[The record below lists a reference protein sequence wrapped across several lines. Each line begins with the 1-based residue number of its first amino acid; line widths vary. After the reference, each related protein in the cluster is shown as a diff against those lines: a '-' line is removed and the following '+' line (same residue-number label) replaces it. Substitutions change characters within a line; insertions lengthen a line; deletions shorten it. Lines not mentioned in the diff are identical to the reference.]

1 MDIVIEQATLLY
13 PDHKYHGQKVTIRV
27 VDGKIVS
34 IDQKKINTP
43 DKITGKNLFVSP
55 GWVDIGAQSGE
66 PGYEHRETLNTL
78 SKAAAFGGYTTL
90 AIFPNTKPALHSK
103 SEIEFIKQKSR
114 PLQTEIIP
122 IGAISKNCQG
132 KELAEMIDMHQT
144 GAIAYSDGKHPVY
157 DPGVIMRAMI
167 YAKHFEGLIINHP
180 NDENISGPGLMHEG
194 AVSQSLG
201 LKGIPSMAETIM
213 LQRDLRLAQYSDC
226 RYLAHLL
233 SADESVS
240 LIKQA
245 KKSNDKIFSSVSYLN
260 LVHTDDVLEQFDSI
274 YKQSPPLRTEK
285 DRKELIKGIQDG
297 VLDIIC
303 SNHTPLEVEKKDL
316 EFAYADAGTLGLQI
330 CFAALNTKNIISPEA
345 WAYKAAF
352 KTRQILNLTVPTMV
366 KGSNADLTIFDTEHE
381 WVYDQKDILSPTIN
395 SPFMGSSFKGKV
407 LATISKNKA
416 WLATN

>member
-180 NDENISGPGLMHEG
+180 NDENISGLKMVVLLLLYRKSLVFLPILKNFPKLM
-194 AVSQSLG
+194 
-201 LKGIPSMAETIM
+201 
-213 LQRDLRLAQYSDC
+213 
-226 RYLAHLL
+226 
-233 SADESVS
+233 
-240 LIKQA
+240 
-245 KKSNDKIFSSVSYLN
+245 
-260 LVHTDDVLEQFDSI
+260 
-274 YKQSPPLRTEK
+274 
-285 DRKELIKGIQDG
+285 
-297 VLDIIC
+297 
-303 SNHTPLEVEKKDL
+303 
-316 EFAYADAGTLGLQI
+316 
-330 CFAALNTKNIISPEA
+330 
-345 WAYKAAF
+345 
-352 KTRQILNLTVPTMV
+352 
-366 KGSNADLTIFDTEHE
+366 
-381 WVYDQKDILSPTIN
+381 
-395 SPFMGSSFKGKV
+395 
-407 LATISKNKA
+407 
-416 WLATN
+416 